1 MDQILPVRVRP
12 RTAVTARTLLGGVR
26 SQGRP
31 VRAASKWPS
40 RDTLGGPTIR
50 PCMYARVLT
59 RLKRSGW
66 FSTPV
71 RGEDEYPRA
80 TCRVLGGVTWRKWR
94 ENLTDEVPRRSL
106 VVRLRISTV
115 IRPMPKGG
123 VRRRRVRSIPW
134 LSLLGDSSVSGGG
147 LLWFFFSRPKGHT
160 DDRGVDESPGTGP
173 VSPRVA
179 TASGPPAPF
188 LGRPR
193 VCEEQTQCP
202 ADSTSSV
209 GLLTED
215 HVYAYGFS
223 THTPGAL
230 AHG

>member
-12 RTAVTARTLLGGVR
+12 RTEVTVRTLLGGVR

-40 RDTLGGPTIR
+40 RDTPGGLTIR
-50 PCMYARVLT
+50 PCMCARILT

-66 FSTPV
+66 VSTPV
-71 RGEDEYPRA
+71 RGEGEYPRA

-106 VVRLRISTV
+106 VVRRRISTV
-115 IRPMPKGG
+115 IRPMPKCG

-134 LSLLGDSSVSGGG
+134 RSLLGDYSVSGGG
-147 LLWFFFSRPKGHT
+147 LSLLLLLFQRPKGHT
-160 DDRGVDESPGTGP
+160 DDRGVYESPGTGP
-173 VSPRVA
+173 VSPRGA
-179 TASGPPAPF
+179 TASGPPSPF

-193 VCEEQTQCP
+193 VCEEQTQR
-202 ADSTSSV
+202 
-209 GLLTED
+209 
-215 HVYAYGFS
+215 
-223 THTPGAL
+223 
-230 AHG
+230 